1 MGHKYNANIVRALFN
16 KFFKIPIYEIFIEM
30 LFKKRKER
38 NFTKK
43 KKKKKRRV
51 IIKFK
56 YKSIR

>member
-43 KKKKKRRV
+43 KKKKKKACYNK
-51 IIKFK
+51 I
-56 YKSIR
+56 